1 MRKILVIDDEVEML
15 NSIQKILS
23 RHPEFET
30 IIENVPQMALE
41 KIKRFKYDLIITD
54 LKMNEFSGMDV
65 LSAAKKSSPKTKVIM
80 VTGYGTEEGRLE
92 ANGKG
97 AFDFIEKPFTGR
109 RFVEA
114 VTLALRAEDE
124 DNVETEVLS
133 SKVKN
138 FNGFIYKSQ
147 TAHNLI
153 EMVKKVAEGN
163 MSVLITGESGTGK
176 DLIARAIHD
185 LSDRK
190 EDTFVPVNC
199 SALPEHLFESELFG
213 YTKGAFTGAVKT
225 KPGLFEFANQGTFFL
240 DEIGEMSFELQAK
253 LLRTIEDQK
262 IRRVGDTKEIN
273 IDVRI
278 ISATNQNL
286 SDYMAAKKFRQ
297 DLFYRLS
304 QIEIQIP
311 PLRKRV
317 EDIIPLAKY
326 FLNQICTQNGKTQIA
341 LTDDSISALEGYSW
355 PGNARELYNV
365 LTRACFSSEGK
376 VLHLKDL
383 PIPGKECIMTIN
395 EDLLDLQYKEAK
407 QNIIEKFEI
416 EYLTHNLSKNEGNI
430 SKTASE
436 CGIDR
441 RTIHRLLNEYQ
452 IIYKK

>member
-30 IIENVPQMALE
+30 IIENVPQMAIK

-54 LKMNEFSGMDV
+54 LKMNEFSGMDI

-92 ANGKG
+92 ATEKG
-97 AFDFIEKPFTGR
+97 AFDFIEKPFTGK

-114 VTLALRAEDE
+114 VTLALRAQDE
-124 DNVETEVLS
+124 ENYGNEVQS
-133 SKVKN
+133 SQVKN

-147 TAHNLI
+147 TAHNLV

-163 MSVLITGESGTGK
+163 MSILITGESGTGK

-190 EDTFVPVNC
+190 ENTFVPVNC
-199 SALPEHLFESELFG
+199 SALPENLFESELFG

-317 EDIIPLAKY
+317 EDIIPLAKH
-326 FLNQICTQNGKTQIA
+326 FLNQICTQSGKTLIN
-341 LTDDSISALEGYSW
+341 LTDDSISALERYSW

-383 PIPGKECIMTIN
+383 PIPGKESVMTISD
-395 EDLLDLQYKEAK
+395 DLLDLQYKEAK

-416 EYLTHNLSKNEGNI
+416 EYLTYNLSKNEGNI